1 MQKKHKVAVVVGE
14 VHDGFLQM
22 CRMKKHEKE
31 RRSFGSVDS
40 CLFHYEGRR
49 PKETFTL
56 SIIIEYSIH
65 PGLKV
70 TSQQICQMWSASGIA
85 SCMTLENR
93 NITSK
98 KSSNCFHLHPKIS
111 VMKMSGTRA
120 ILNVPCNNWRIGHTS
135 KDQGFGSFGALPPFT
150 RGQGPRKTS
159 RSRLVICGRDTF
171 GMNWPCMANG
181 GPRVRHHKPHTQ
193 KDTVFE
199 M

>member
-1 MQKKHKVAVVVGE
+1 
-14 VHDGFLQM
+14 M

-98 KSSNCFHLHPKIS
+98 KSSNCFHLHPHFCDENEWH
-111 VMKMSGTRA
+111 T
-120 ILNVPCNNWRIGHTS
+120 GHTECS
-135 KDQGFGSFGALPPFT
+135 LQQLEDWPHLKRSGLWIIWGCHLAREAKAPKNFEVQTGHLWT
-150 RGQGPRKTS
+150 RHIRHELTLHGQWRTS
-159 RSRLVICGRDTF
+159 L
-171 GMNWPCMANG
+171 
-181 GPRVRHHKPHTQ
+181 RHHKPHR
-193 KDTVFE
+193 KRHSFLKCKE
-199 M
+199 CI

>member
-1 MQKKHKVAVVVGE
+1 MDDISKECKKKHKVAVVVGE

-98 KSSNCFHLHPKIS
+98 KSSNYFHLHPHF
-111 VMKMSGTRA
+111 VV
-120 ILNVPCNNWRIGHTS
+120 ILEWHTGHTECS
-135 KDQGFGSFGALPPFT
+135 LQQLEDWPHLKDQGFGSFGAVTLHPRP
-150 RGQGPRKTS
+150 RPGPNKTS

-171 GMNWPCMANG
+171 GMN
-181 GPRVRHHKPHTQ
+181 
-193 KDTVFE
+193 
-199 M
+199 